1 MIDITSRI
9 ENFRAKNFTQLQK
22 TCKSKN
28 HVFTA
33 KQLGIP
39 LPPDT
44 IVAKFYTDKLGSLRF
59 AIPCIYRV
67 ENDLVIALPDF
78 AQTSLEFDLIS
89 IKANSPVSAKVL
101 ILDNEFS
108 VAISLDADYRDSF
121 IDAESDIIIDA
132 VDFDVMNVNELPVL
146 EIPLKNL
153 EWELFT
159 AKLNGNKSA
168 KYGDLLADL
177 TSKKTGLTYKNVIC
191 NAHLKSIL
199 ADGKE
204 HQVTIVS
211 QQKSK
216 SGGVEVIL
224 FER

>member
-1 MIDITSRI
+1 MIDINSRI
-9 ENFRAKNFTQLQK
+9 ENFRAKNFAQLQK
-22 TCKSKN
+22 SCKSKN

-33 KQLGIP
+33 RQLGVP

-67 ENDLVIALPDF
+67 DNELVIALPDF
-78 AQTSLEFDLIS
+78 AQTPLEFVLVS
-89 IKANSPVSAKVL
+89 VKANSPVSAIVT
-101 ILDNEFS
+101 IADNEYIIS
-108 VAISLDADYRDSF
+108 ISLDADYRDSF
-121 IDAESDIIIDA
+121 IDAETDIILDA
-132 VDFDVMNVNELPVL
+132 ENFDPHNVNELPIL

-159 AKLNGNKSA
+159 ANLNGNKSD

>member
-22 TCKSKN
+22 SCKSKN
-28 HVFTA
+28 MIFTA
-33 KQLGIP
+33 KQLGVP

-67 ENDLVIALPDF
+67 ENELVIALPDF
-78 AQTSLEFDLIS
+78 AQSPLDFELIS
-89 IKANSPVSAKVL
+89 VKANSPVSAIVT
-101 ILDNEFS
+101 ITDNDFT

-132 VDFDVMNVNELPVL
+132 VDFDTMNVNELPTL

-153 EWELFT
+153 EWEVFT
-159 AKLNGNKSA
+159 AKLNGHKSV
-168 KYGDLLADL
+168 KYGDLLANL
-177 TSKKTGLTYKNVIC
+177 ISKKTGLTYKNVIC

-224 FER
+224 FEK